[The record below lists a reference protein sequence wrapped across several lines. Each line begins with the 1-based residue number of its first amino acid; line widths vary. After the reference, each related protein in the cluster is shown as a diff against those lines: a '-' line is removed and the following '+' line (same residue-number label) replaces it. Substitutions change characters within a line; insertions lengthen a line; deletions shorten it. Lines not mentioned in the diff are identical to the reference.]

1 MVFGTSLDDK
11 SEKKQTIMNSLK
23 IALRILWRNKSF
35 SFINILGFSIA
46 LTLVIIIYLLI
57 MNEISFDNY
66 QKKAD
71 QKYRIVAET
80 QRANFRSF
88 DISPPYPLHEKLRE
102 NVPGIHDV
110 TQIYCPSYCNIF
122 TDHKAFTE
130 IGVTFI
136 DSSFFNFFDV
146 QWVTGSKASILD
158 YGKAIIT
165 NELATKLYGE
175 EDPIG
180 KIIKINS
187 MLDVEVA
194 GIVESP
200 PANTHL
206 PFKLLVG
213 INHLSEDFVN
223 FNYNSWGAMK
233 SGFSTYIL
241 KNPEIAE
248 ETINQ
253 TINKIY
259 QEAYNPLDENE
270 TRFFIEGLRE
280 IHTSYYGELPGS
292 YSTPKPALWTFGSIG
307 LFILIMATINFVS
320 LSTVQSFKRSKE
332 VGLRKVFGS
341 TRIKLIGQF
350 LIEAFILIILA
361 EIIAVIITEVLIP
374 SINGV
379 MGNTIPLSL
388 YGNNN
393 YIIIFLLGVLVLTSL
408 FSGIYP
414 AYSISSFNPIQ
425 SLRTKLS
432 FSSNKKFSLYKAF
445 VIFQFFLAQ
454 FFFIGL
460 IILFAQLNF
469 IKKQDLG
476 FHTKD
481 IILLEYPESGIN
493 KKLNFKNRISEF
505 PEVLSASSQLA
516 PPMYN
521 SNHTSNFSVPGNTE
535 KFFANMKAVDE
546 HYIDVYNLKLL
557 AGEWLTK
564 STLRDTIRQTIV
576 NEKFIQTIGYEQ
588 AINALGKLFNQ
599 GGNTH
604 QIIGVVKDFT
614 LFSAHRENMP
624 VAMFYDENRIHQLG
638 IRYNPEADDDII
650 KQKIENL
657 WKEYFPESAISYNKY
672 SWHIEFSYRTENV
685 MINLVGGLSFIAI
698 VISLLGFF
706 GLITFI
712 ITNKYKEIAIRKTYG
727 ATTGK
732 INRLLLVK
740 FNRLILFASFI
751 AAPAAYFMLN
761 IWLRTYAYKI
771 NLSISYYLIS
781 TGIIMALATISIS
794 YQTWRA
800 SNINPADIL
809 RYE

>member
-1 MVFGTSLDDK
+1 
-11 SEKKQTIMNSLK
+11 MNSLK

-57 MNEISFDNY
+57 MNETSFDNY
-66 QKKAD
+66 QEQAD
-71 QKYRIVAET
+71 QKYRVVAET

-102 NVPGIHDV
+102 NVPGILDV
-110 TQIYCPSYCNIF
+110 AQIYCPSYCNIF
-122 TDHKAFTE
+122 TENKAFTE
-130 IGVTFI
+130 SGITFI

-146 QWVTGSKASILD
+146 QWITGSKASILE
-158 YGKAIIT
+158 YGKTIIT
-165 NELATKLYGE
+165 DELATKLYGD

-180 KIIKINS
+180 KIIRINS

-194 GIVESP
+194 GVVESP

-206 PFKLLVG
+206 PFKLLLG

-241 KNPEIAE
+241 KNPEITE
-248 ETINQ
+248 ESINLTINQ
-253 TINKIY
+253 IY
-259 QEAYNPLDENE
+259 KKAYNPQDENE

-341 TRIKLIGQF
+341 NRIKLIGQF

-361 EIIAVIITEVLIP
+361 EIIAVILTEILIP

-393 YIIIFLLGVLVLTSL
+393 YIILFLLAILILTSL

-454 FFFIGL
+454 FFLIGL
-460 IILFAQLNF
+460 IILFAQLKF
-469 IKKQDLG
+469 IKKQELG

-481 IILLEYPESGIN
+481 IILLEYPETGIN
-493 KKLNFKNRISEF
+493 KKINFKDRILEF
-505 PEVLSASSQLA
+505 PEVLSASCQLA

-535 KFFANMKAVDE
+535 KYFANIKAVDE
-546 HYIDVYNLKLL
+546 NYMDVYNLKLL

-564 STLRDTIRQTIV
+564 STLKDTIRPTIV
-576 NEKFIQTIGYEQ
+576 NEKFIQTIGLEQ
-588 AINALGKLFNQ
+588 VSNAIGKLFNHS
-599 GGNTH
+599 GVTH
-604 QIIGVVKDFT
+604 QITGVVKDFT

-624 VAMFYDENRIHQLG
+624 VAMFYDKDRIHQLG
-638 IRYNPEADDDII
+638 IRYLPNTDDLIEG
-650 KQKIENL
+650 KIENL

-685 MINLVGGLSFIAI
+685 MINLMGGLSFIAI

-727 ATTGK
+727 ATTAK
-732 INRLLLVK
+732 INRLLLLK
-740 FNRLILFASFI
+740 FNRLILIASFI
-751 AAPAAYFMLN
+751 AAPIAYFILN
-761 IWLRTYAYKI
+761 FWLRTYAYKI
-771 NLSISYYLIS
+771 NLGISYYLIS

-794 YQTWRA
+794 FQTWRA
-800 SNINPADIL
+800 SNINPVDIL